1 MQRNFIVNL
10 FFLLLLNF
18 LIKPFWILG
27 VDRGFQNAV
36 GASDYGIYFALFN
49 FTFLFYFFLDF
60 GITNFNNKKIA
71 QDNSLVADYLPK
83 LLSLKFVLGF
93 FYFLLTI
100 GVAYL
105 LNYDFNQLQFLAILT
120 FNQFLSSLIV
130 YLRSNVSGLHYFKTD
145 SFLSVL
151 DRSLMIGMCAT
162 LLMVPTLRGYVN
174 ILTFAYT
181 QTISLTITTVVAY
194 AIVVKHTH
202 GISIK
207 WDTKFVLQILK
218 KSFPY
223 AILIMLMA
231 FYNRIDSVLIERLLT
246 NGKEQA
252 GIYAQAFRLLDSVN
266 MIAYLFSVLL
276 LPMFAKQITETKVV
290 MDLAQFAFKITFAL
304 AMGVG
309 LVATFHA
316 TAIMQLLYIN
326 HVDESAQVLRVIM
339 WCFLGTSTTYIF
351 GTLLTANGSLKYLN
365 FVALGGMMLNLVL
378 NYILIPKYAAAGS
391 AVASAT
397 TQFVTA
403 FIQMILAYKIF
414 NIKIGKE
421 LWLPSLLYAGIS
433 IVLFVALSYTN
444 LFWII
449 QIAIATVSMVILLF
463 ICKMFNLTQIIE
475 VGKTFVKSKP

>member
-93 FYFLLTI
+93 FYLLLTI

-105 LNYDFNQLQFLAILT
+105 LNYDYNQLQFLAILT

-151 DRSLMIGMCAT
+151 DRSLMICMCAT
-162 LLMVPTLRGYVN
+162 LLMVPALRGYVN

-181 QTISLTITTVVAY
+181 QTISLTITTIVAY

-252 GIYAQAFRLLDSVN
+252 GVYAQAFRLLDSVN

-276 LPMFAKQITETKVV
+276 LPMFAKQITETKAV

-304 AMGVG
+304 AIGVG

-316 TAIMQLLYIN
+316 TSIMELLYVN
-326 HVDESAQVLRVIM
+326 NVAESAQVLRVIM

-365 FVALGGMMLNLVL
+365 FVALCGMILNLVL
-378 NYILIPKYAAAGS
+378 NYVLIPKYAATGS

-403 FIQMILAYKIF
+403 FIQMALAYKMF
-414 NIKIGKE
+414 NIKITKE
-421 LWLPSLLYAGIS
+421 LWLPTLLYAGIS
-433 IVLFVALSYTN
+433 VLLFVVLSYTN

-449 QIAIATVSMVILLF
+449 QIAIATVSMIILLF
-463 ICKMFNLTQIIE
+463 ICKMFSLTQIIE